1 MTKSEENLK
10 AAFAGESQ
18 ANRKYLAFAKKADK
32 EGFPQVAKIFRAAAE
47 AETVHA
53 HNHLRELGGIKST
66 KENVQGA
73 IEGEHYE
80 FTKMYPEFLEDAKE
94 EGNKGAERSFDL
106 ANEVSYYLK
115 ERSNDLI
122 LKYKTIE
129 RELKGLSSVKLK
141 FKNFKKIV
149 TEARIQTIIS
159 LGDQEISELLL
170 KYYQNGA
177 NYSAIRKAEGQINL
191 SIDEYLLKVK
201 EGYSPWDTLTKKKVK
216 KII

>member
-32 EGFPQVAKIFRAAAE
+32 EGFSQVAKIFRAAAE

-66 KENVQGA
+66 KENIQGA

-80 FTKMYPEFLEDAKE
+80 FTKMYPEFLEDAKA

-106 ANEVSYYLK
+106 ANEVEKIHHNLYKNALEAVESGK
-115 ERSNDLI
+115 DLEKQDVYI
-122 LKYKTIE
+122 CPVCGYTVEGEPPEKCPVC
-129 RELKGLSSVKLK
+129 GAVKK
-141 FKNFKKIV
+141 VF
-149 TEARIQTIIS
+149 
-159 LGDQEISELLL
+159 QEI
-170 KYYQNGA
+170 K
-177 NYSAIRKAEGQINL
+177 
-191 SIDEYLLKVK
+191 
-201 EGYSPWDTLTKKKVK
+201 
-216 KII
+216 